1 MKAVL
6 SWVYAPVFWFGFLGA
21 SLGWVESLW
30 CLPLLFL
37 PAVAVSFL
45 AEWGLP
51 YEPRWN
57 RSRGDRFR
65 DVVHGLVNE
74 SFNALGLLA
83 LPILALWLPF
93 SAVWPQAWPLWLQL
107 LLAIVIADA
116 GITLAHYASHRL
128 PWLWRLHAVHH
139 SVQRM
144 YGFNGLMKHP
154 LHQAIEA
161 TAGLLPLWLLGIPQ
175 SVAALLAFAIAIQ
188 LLLQHSNVDM
198 RLGPLRWI
206 FAWAPLHRFHH
217 MKYGKAG
224 DVNFGLF
231 FTLWDRLLG
240 TAFYTEEYRIG
251 EGDLGIGTRV
261 DFPVDYVR
269 QLIDPFVRAPIH
281 PAPATPGPLQRRVNP
296 AVAPGSGSGSERP

>member
-1 MKAVL
+1 MKSVL
-6 SWVYAPVFWFGFLGA
+6 SWLYAPVFWCGFLGA
-21 SLGWVESLW
+21 SLGLFEQLW
-30 CLPLLFL
+30 SLPLLFL
-37 PAVAVSFL
+37 LAVTVSFL

-51 YEPRWN
+51 YEPLWN
-57 RSRGDRFR
+57 HSKADRFR
-65 DVVHGLVNE
+65 DIAHGLVNE
-74 SFNALGLLA
+74 SLNALGLLV

-93 SAVWPQAWPLWLQL
+93 AVVWPQTWPLWLQL
-107 LLAIVIADA
+107 LLAVVIADA

-154 LHQAIEA
+154 LHQALEA

-175 SVAALLAFAIAIQ
+175 GVAALLAFAIAIQ

-240 TAFYTEEYRIG
+240 TAFYTQGYRIG
-251 EGDLGIGTRV
+251 EGDLGIGTRA
-261 DFPVDYVR
+261 DFPVGYVR
-269 QLIDPFVRAPIH
+269 QLIDPFISAPTH
-281 PAPATPGPLQRRVNP
+281 PAPVTPEPLQRRVNP
-296 AVAPGSGSGSERP
+296 AVVPGSGPGREQR